1 MEAMEANPVPG
12 EQICGAKQDQHG
24 MVLLCSGMGGTTLSA
39 YAALLKE
46 RGVEMEVPQIEAGL
60 RFFAIG
66 ADKGCSPPCLALM
79 PLLLL
84 LRSLTTDI
92 TSTSYL
98 RLSLC
103 TLLGG
108 TQEPLADSDSDFDA
122 G

>member
-66 ADKGCSPPCLALM
+66 ADKGCSPHSCFNAPPPPP
-79 PLLLL
+79 PLFNHRHHLDLLPQVI
-84 LRSLTTDI
+84 SLHAI
-92 TSTSYL
+92 GWNSRAS
-98 RLSLC
+98 RR
-103 TLLGG
+103 
-108 TQEPLADSDSDFDA
+108 QRF
-122 G
+122 